1 MTFRLLTALLC
12 LLALCALGG
21 ARADEDSSIK
31 LPPEFKAPEDDV
43 DVRSK
48 ITIVPTNPDLV
59 RGPDYQPLGMNLQSD
74 ILNPDLLTSAA
85 SFGFS
90 CYRLV
95 IKQADFPDAQ
105 TPNLVILG
113 DILSRLQDEGAE
125 AMLTL
130 ETDSFDPD
138 SFMEFFKLVDG
149 AVGSQV
155 AYYQFLDNINYHLG
169 VSAYTYHE
177 LLARIRD
184 YRESSGNKFT
194 IVCGGIQGVDYKF
207 ISELQSAFVFDRVDV
222 IAFNLF
228 PDPQHMELPLEYNE
242 TAPHS
247 LYEAT
252 AMMGT
257 LGKYGKPFF
266 ITALGASSAY
276 APLGVSQL
284 DQASIIARSILFLL
298 RGGASRIFLH
308 SMSDTD
314 VNNMYPQ
321 HCMGLFMLDGTEKPA
336 AGVVRRLALM
346 LKGAY
351 FIDPYYLFQMHNNFP
366 AAADPVF
373 AHHLYNPVTRATSYI
388 YWTSAMNM
396 YDRTTSL
403 AIFRP
408 GLQPFALMSLLTGD
422 SVAPP
427 FNRGGNLLIFAG
439 LPLSHVPYVIQMIG
453 EAPSG

>member
-1 MTFRLLTALLC
+1 
-12 LLALCALGG
+12 
-21 ARADEDSSIK
+21 
-31 LPPEFKAPEDDV
+31 
-43 DVRSK
+43 
-48 ITIVPTNPDLV
+48 
-59 RGPDYQPLGMNLQSD
+59 
-74 ILNPDLLTSAA
+74 
-85 SFGFS
+85 
-90 CYRLV
+90 
-95 IKQADFPDAQ
+95 
-105 TPNLVILG
+105 
-113 DILSRLQDEGAE
+113 
-125 AMLTL
+125 
-130 ETDSFDPD
+130 
-138 SFMEFFKLVDG
+138 
-149 AVGSQV
+149 
-155 AYYQFLDNINYHLG
+155 
-169 VSAYTYHE
+169 
-177 LLARIRD
+177 
-184 YRESSGNKFT
+184 
-194 IVCGGIQGVDYKF
+194 
-207 ISELQSAFVFDRVDV
+207 VDV

-228 PDPQHMELPLEYNE
+228 PDPSHMELPLEYNE
-242 TAPHS
+242 TAPPS

-252 AMMGT
+252 AMMGA

-266 ITALGASSAY
+266 ITSLGASSAY

-308 SMSDTD
+308 SMADTD
-314 VNNMYPQ
+314 VNNMFPQ
-321 HCMGLFMLDGTEKPA
+321 HCMGLFAMDGSEKPV

-396 YDRTTSL
+396 YDRTTNL

-408 GLQPFALMSLLTGD
+408 GLQPLALMSLLTGE
-422 SVAPP
+422 SVKPP

-439 LPLSHVPYVIQMIG
+439 LPLSQVPYVIQMIG